1 MGQLLRITYG
11 TKDYSYQ
18 VLNENPIGK
27 QTEEIRISVAGQAF
41 TLRKTDGA
49 WLPVEKAAEF
59 DEGLLIAIGK
69 AISLRYRI

>member
-18 VLNENPIGK
+18 LLNDKPISKGTEQIHIVLEGEPVILVRK
-27 QTEEIRISVAGQAF
+27 DGQWVPSE
-41 TLRKTDGA
+41 TKYDLDQ
-49 WLPVEKAAEF
+49 
-59 DEGLLIAIGK
+59 DLLKAIGK

>member
-18 VLNENPIGK
+18 LLNEKPISKGTG
-27 QTEEIRISVAGQAF
+27 QIHILLEGQSVILVSKDGQWVPSE
-41 TLRKTDGA
+41 TNCDLDQ
-49 WLPVEKAAEF
+49 E
-59 DEGLLIAIGK
+59 LLKAIGK